1 MAGDL
6 LLSEIIG
13 INYKLLKAL
22 ILHNTLKNNIIDC
35 KDWEKIISRSC
46 GGTWIPGDKY
56 MADAIKDNYGLN
68 IKSVFRNYNKRQHT
82 QVLDY
87 IQCRVPIAN
96 EYNLTD
102 NEIGEEIIKTLVS
115 KREESLND
123 LNLEK
128 MIDVIIVHNR
138 QDDYYNTRIFFDWHP
153 CYENYTY
160 YWIDQCGYLPGKSK
174 WKLKRNPSD
183 GYGQT
188 RLSIKND
195 FSLSDCDF
203 DFKLYS
209 PMVQEPTDDELIQC
223 YEDYVT
229 QNQIK
234 H

>member
-1 MAGDL
+1 MVGDL
-6 LLSEIIG
+6 LLTEQIG
-13 INYKLLKAL
+13 VDFKLLKAL
-22 ILHNTLKNNIIDC
+22 ILHHTLKDNVIGWET
-35 KDWEKIISRSC
+35 WEKIISRSC

-56 MADAIKDNYGLN
+56 MADAVKDKCGLN

-102 NEIGEEIIKTLVS
+102 NQIGEEIIKTLVT
-115 KREESLND
+115 KREESFND
-123 LNLEK
+123 LNLDK

-138 QDDYYNTRIFFDWHP
+138 QDDYYNVRIFFNDHP
-153 CYENYTY
+153 HYENYTY
-160 YWIDQCGYLPGKSK
+160 QWVDQCGYLPGEAK

-188 RLSIKND
+188 RLSIKNT

-203 DFKLYS
+203 DFRLFC
-209 PMVQEPTDDELIQC
+209 PEVRELTDSELIVH
-223 YEDYVT
+223 YEQYVT
-229 QNQIK
+229 QNQTK
-234 H
+234 P